1 MFSGVLVNSADVE
14 FPGEV
19 GEPALEFE
27 QGLPGFGPLS
37 VGQGAGFAA
46 G

>member
-1 MFSGVLVNSADVE
+1 MFLGILVDSADVE

-27 QGLPGFGPLS
+27 QGLPGLGHLS